1 MASRLIVIRLR
12 RTYTVP
18 TDVKPPLSFGEELR
32 PTLITDDVVSQRI
45 GIEIRFRAVVQR
57 GVIIRMVVA
66 VRPRMHLINV
76 FQRRSGILILQ
87 QLCIQ
92 QVDVRQTDDV
102 DITIAGLVLAIR
114 RRTHFHT
121 ADVRIFAML
130 PC

>member
-12 RTYTVP
+12 GTYTVA
-18 TDVKPPLSFGEELR
+18 TDIKPPLSFGEELR
-32 PTLITDDVVSQRI
+32 PTLITNHVVSQRI

-57 GVIIRMVVA
+57 SVIIRMVVA

-114 RRTHFHT
+114 RRTHLHT
-121 ADVRIFAML
+121 TDVRIFAML